1 MQIRACALA
10 DLEAVQSIYAH
21 HVRTGLATFEEI
33 PPPVDE
39 MVCRF
44 EALVAEQFPFIVAS
58 TAGVVAGYAYA
69 GPYRPRSAYR
79 FTCESSVYVAPEMHR
94 RGVGRALM
102 VQVIDECRRLGR
114 LQMLAVIGDSA
125 NTASIGLHA
134 ALGFEHVGTF
144 KNVGFKFGRWVDTVL
159 MQRTL

>member
-1 MQIRACALA
+1 MQIRACTLA

-21 HVRTGLATFEEI
+21 QVRTGLATFEET
-33 PPPVDE
+33 PPPVEE
-39 MVCRF
+39 MARRF

-58 TAGVVAGYAYA
+58 TDGHIAGYAYA

-79 FTCESSVYVAPEMHR
+79 FTCESSVYVAPDMHR

-102 VQVIDECRRLGR
+102 VQVIDVCRRLGK

-125 NTASIGLHA
+125 NAASIGLHA
-134 ALGFEHVGTF
+134 AVGFELVGTF
-144 KNVGFKFGRWVDTVL
+144 KGVGFKFGRWVDTVL